1 MEENVEDRKVENWV
15 AAAREKMSKLL
26 AYSATRYTRILLISD
41 VDQTLSKQVFRED
54 KRARKVVFMEEPLS
68 GPGWDG
74 KNNCVEG
81 GFDGENAFRDRIM
94 KHKPNVLIIASKHYR
109 RTFEA
114 LREGGFIKID
124 LNGSPWAIT
133 AGPGFYIIEAMNVW
147 QLEDCFL
154 TATTVS
160 TGRGVGKQMHEMR
173 AQGVIGDSDLS
184 AVICGGHGTT
194 EEYII
199 NIDCQVEVAGG
210 CGWSRS
216 RLMMNSESPNFS
228 ASKNPLMLLHVP
240 TDH

>member
-1 MEENVEDRKVENWV
+1 MEETLLEASASDSAASHNNEETSKEKNVDDRKVENWV
-15 AAAREKMSKLL
+15 AAARENMSKLL
-26 AYSATRYTRILLISD
+26 IYSATRYTKILLISD

-81 GFDGENAFRDRIM
+81 GFDGENAFRERMM

-114 LREGGFIKID
+114 LRNGGFIKID
-124 LNGSPWAIT
+124 RNGSPWALT

-184 AVICGGHGTT
+184 VVICGGHGTT
-194 EEYII
+194 EECFIT
-199 NIDCQVEVAGG
+199 IDGLVRLWWMRQV
-210 CGWSRS
+210 GWS
-216 RLMMNSESPNFS
+216 
-228 ASKNPLMLLHVP
+228 H
-240 TDH
+240 T